1 MKYYINNEAVDYDTF
16 RYYLIRSIKYQVN
29 FSLSNKE
36 VHEIFLD
43 YYNDMKY
50 RDVSILFKDKLEYKI
65 R

>member
-1 MKYYINNEAVDYDTF
+1 MKYYINNEAVDYDIF
-16 RYYLIRSIKYQVN
+16 RYYLIRSIKCQVN

-50 RDVSILFKDKLEYKI
+50 QDVSILFKDKLEYKI